1 MRPYSPG
8 GTLNALAPARRGSIP
23 RTPSVHRL
31 LPGLQG
37 YLIPFAPLAFVPQRQ
52 LMSRNP
58 PSPRVFLSI
67 STHFTATPR
76 IPVPPPYSSL
86 AVSCAVRGLSPRLS
100 HTTYET
106 AYARFTPSD
115 SEQRLRPLYYRGCWH
130 RVSRLFLLWYYL
142 FNLLPHDRGLQSEDL
157 HSPTRRR
164 TIRVSPIVNDSRLLP
179 PVGVWTVSQFQ
190 CGRTSSQTGYP
201 SSPW

>member
-37 YLIPFAPLAFVPQRQ
+37 CSSRYLRISLLHREFRFPL
-52 LMSRNP
+52 
-58 PSPRVFLSI
+58 
-67 STHFTATPR
+67 H
-76 IPVPPPYSSL
+76 YSSL

>member
-1 MRPYSPG
+1 M
-8 GTLNALAPARRGSIP
+8 
-23 RTPSVHRL
+23 
-31 LPGLQG
+31 
-37 YLIPFAPLAFVPQRQ
+37 
-52 LMSRNP
+52 
-58 PSPRVFLSI
+58 
-67 STHFTATPR
+67 
-76 IPVPPPYSSL
+76 
-86 AVSCAVRGLSPRLS
+86 SPRLS

-190 CGRTSSQTGYP
+190 CGRTSSQTGYLGEPLPHQLTNRTRAHPQAHCCFNLAILCGINP
-201 SSPW
+201 SFPGLSHSWGQVTHVLLTRAPLENY

>member
-76 IPVPPPYSSL
+76 IPVPPHYSSL

-190 CGRTSSQTGYP
+190 CGRTSTQTGYP